1 MASTGYTRNDT
12 SNNIAEGNVIRASD
26 LDGEFDAIQTAFNA
40 AAGHSHDG
48 TQGEGGPITKVG
60 PSQDVTVSASL
71 ISPSTDDTIDIG
83 SSGAQFKDL
92 FIDGLAYIDGLGEN
106 ILAETTVA
114 VQFRDTEL
122 SINSSADG
130 KLDIDADEEV
140 EITVSDV
147 AGVVDINADSV
158 TVSNDLKLDSDAA
171 VLNMGADDDIQITHV
186 ADTGVL
192 FTAGAVGTSPIEIQ
206 LRDSALTVGSS
217 TDGQLDIEADAE
229 VAITVSNADGI
240 VDINA
245 SEVQMSNDLRLDSN
259 SSVLSFGATE
269 DDVTVTHVAST
280 GLLLNDANVFQ
291 FRDSALTV
299 GSTTDGQLDI
309 DADTTL
315 NITAPTV
322 EFDTDSQAIKL
333 GADGEVQ
340 INHVADTGIEL
351 KTTVT
356 SANTVIDAL
365 DIQIETTG
373 SAAAGIGAGLTFS
386 AETGATNFEKIGAI
400 RAVTT
405 DVTAGQEDA
414 DLAFYAMQGGTL
426 TEAFRYDAIDD
437 ELYVN
442 GAIETTGNGT
452 IGGNLSVGGTYS
464 VDSITADSTD
474 TDLTLSGNGTGNV
487 VIGRDLTVTG
497 DLTVS
502 GTTTTVNST
511 TVTIDDPIFT
521 LGGDTAPASDDN
533 KDRGIE
539 FRYYTDAAKIGFF
552 GYDDSASEF
561 TFLTDATNTSEVFSG
576 TVADVRVATVK
587 ADVLDLL
594 DDDASASI
602 KLQAPSEVTTTTTF
616 TLPDGDGSNGQFLS
630 TNGSGQLSFS
640 DPPAAVGTPSGVVLP
655 YAGTSAP
662 TGYLLCYGQAVDRTT
677 YADLFTA
684 ISTTYGVGD
693 GSTTF
698 NLPDLRGRV
707 VAGQDD
713 MGGVSAD
720 RLTDQSGGLN
730 GDTLGDTGGS
740 ETHTLATSEIPAHTH
755 TFGEVDTTDSGTNFG
770 VNFVDGTG
778 VDRTTGSTGS
788 GNAHNNVQ
796 PTIILNYI
804 IKT

>member
-12 SNNIAEGNVIRASD
+12 NNNIAEGNVIRASD

-48 TQGEGGPITKVG
+48 TQGEGGPITKLG

-83 SSGAQFKDL
+83 SSGVQFKDL
-92 FIDGLAYIDGLGEN
+92 YIDGQAYIDELGEDL
-106 ILAETTVA
+106 LAVTTVA
-114 VQFRDTEL
+114 IQFRDTDI

-140 EITVSDV
+140 EITVSDA

-158 TVSNDLKLDSDAA
+158 TVSNDLKLDSDSA
-171 VLNMGADDDIQITHV
+171 VLSFGADDDVTLTHV
-186 ADTGVL
+186 ADTALLVND
-192 FTAGAVGTSPIEIQ
+192 AIAIQ
-206 LRDSALTVGSS
+206 FRDSALTINSS
-217 TDGQLDIEADAE
+217 TDGQLDIDADAE
-229 VAITVSNADGI
+229 LEITSPT

-245 SEVQMSNDLRLDSN
+245 STSVNISNDLKLDSD
-259 SSVLSFGATE
+259 SAVLSFGAD
-269 DDVTVTHVAST
+269 DDVSLTHVADT
-280 GLLLNDANVFQ
+280 GLLLNSASEIQ

-315 NITAPTV
+315 NITAPTL
-322 EFDTDSQAIKL
+322 ELDTDSQAIKL
-333 GADGEVQ
+333 GADGEVE

-356 SANTVIDAL
+356 SENTVIDAL

-386 AETGATNFEKIGAI
+386 VETGATNFKTIGAI
-400 RAVTT
+400 RAVAT
-405 DVTAGQEDA
+405 DVASTSEDA
-414 DLAFYAMQGGTL
+414 DLAFYTMQGGTL

-442 GAIETTGNGT
+442 GAIETTGNAT
-452 IGGNLSVGGTYS
+452 IGGTLSVAGVYS
-464 VDSITADSTD
+464 VDTITSNTAD
-474 TDLTLSGNGTGNV
+474 TDLTLSGGGTGI
-487 VIGRDLTVTG
+487 VIVDDHLSVTG
-497 DLTVS
+497 NLTVS

-539 FRYYTDAAKIGFF
+539 FRYYTDEAKIGFF

-587 ADVLDLL
+587 ADVLELL

-602 KLQAPSEVTTTTTF
+602 KLQAPSDVTTTTTF
-616 TLPDGDGSNGQFLS
+616 VLPDGDGTDGQFLS
-630 TNGSGQLSFS
+630 TDGSGQLSFN
-640 DPPAAVGTPSGVVLP
+640 DPPAAVGTPAGIVLP
-655 YAGTSAP
+655 YAGASAP

-707 VAGQDD
+707 VAGQDN
-713 MGGVSAD
+713 MGGTSAD
-720 RLTDQSGGLN
+720 RLTDQSGGLD

-740 ETHTLATSEIPAHTH
+740 ETHTLTTAEIPAHTH
-755 TFGEVDTTDSGTNFG
+755 TVFEVDTTDSGTNFG
-770 VNFVDGTG
+770 VNLLDGTG
-778 VDRTTGSTGS
+778 VDRTSGSTG
-788 GNAHNNVQ
+788 GDGAHNNVQ